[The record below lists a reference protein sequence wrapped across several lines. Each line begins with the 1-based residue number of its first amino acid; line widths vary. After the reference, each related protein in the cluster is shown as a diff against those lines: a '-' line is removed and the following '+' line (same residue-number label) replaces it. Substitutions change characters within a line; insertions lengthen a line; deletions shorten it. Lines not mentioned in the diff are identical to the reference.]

1 MNYLSFRSKSNSCAN
16 KLSGRKLF
24 VFVSVLFFA
33 HFSDSRACTN
43 FLITRGAS
51 ADGSVMVSYSADS
64 HTLYG
69 ELYYFAAA
77 KHKAGA
83 LRKITEWDT
92 GKPLGS
98 IPEVPETYSVV
109 GNMNEYQV
117 VIGETTFGGRG
128 ELVDET
134 GIVDYGS
141 LIYLALQR
149 SKTAREAIGVM
160 TTLAETYGFCSGG
173 ESFSIGD
180 KNEVWI
186 MEMVGKGAGGKGA
199 LWVALR
205 IPDGYI
211 CAHANQARITTF
223 PKNDPDNC
231 LYSKDVVDFARSKGW
246 YTGSDSDF
254 SFSDTYNPID
264 FHGARFCEVRVWSF
278 FKTFNNDMYRYFDY
292 AKGENL
298 KNRMPLWIKPDRKLS
313 AKDVMNGM
321 RDHLEG
327 TELDMRKDLGA
338 GPHGLPYRWRPLTWK
353 VDGREYAN
361 ERATATQQTGFWFVG
376 QARSWLPDLI
386 GGIFWFGVDDA
397 ATSPLTPIYSSI
409 TKIPANFAAG
419 NGSMTEYS
427 ETSAFWLMNQVANF
441 SYLRYDVMAADVCKT
456 LNELEDGY
464 LKDIA
469 RTDAEALKKY
479 KEKPATAR
487 DFLNNYSSAQAS
499 NTFNRWKTLS
509 QLLLMKYID
518 GNIKKEE
525 NGKLLPNKYGTTSA
539 PPSQPGYPEWW
550 LKEIV
555 ENAGDKLKVIE

>member
-1 MNYLSFRSKSNSCAN
+1 MKYFLFRNQSNNCTN
-16 KLSGRKLF
+16 KLSGKKFFIF
-24 VFVSVLFFA
+24 VTLLFFA

-43 FLITRGAS
+43 FLVTRGAS
-51 ADGSVMVSYSADS
+51 TDGSVMVSYSADS

-69 ELYYFAAA
+69 ELYYFPAA

-83 LRKITEWDT
+83 LHKITEWDT
-92 GKPLGS
+92 GKPLGN
-98 IPEVPETYSVV
+98 IPEVAETYSVV
-109 GNMNEYQV
+109 GNMNEHQV

-128 ELVDET
+128 ELVDGT
-134 GIVDYGS
+134 GIIDYGS
-141 LIYLALQR
+141 LIYIALQR
-149 SKTAREAIGVM
+149 SKTAREAISVM
-160 TTLAETYGFCSGG
+160 TTLAETYGFCSSG

-205 IPDGYI
+205 VPDGYI

-223 PKNDPDNC
+223 PKNDPENC
-231 LYSKDVVDFARSKGW
+231 LYSKDVVDFARAKGW
-246 YTGSDSDF
+246 YTGSDADF
-254 SFSDTYNPID
+254 SFSDTFNPID
-264 FHGARFCEVRVWSF
+264 FHGARFCDMRVWSF
-278 FKTFNNDMYRYFDY
+278 FKTFNNDMYRYFAY
-292 AKGENL
+292 AKGEDL

-313 AKDVMNGM
+313 PKDVMNGM

-361 ERATATQQTGFWFVG
+361 ERVTATQQTGFWFVG

-397 ATSPLTPIYSSI
+397 ATSPLTPLYSSI
-409 TKIPANFAAG
+409 TKIPVNFAEG

-441 SYLRYDVMAADVCKT
+441 SYLRYDVMAADVCKI

-464 LKDIA
+464 LQDIA
-469 RTDAEALKKY
+469 RTDAEAMRKY
-479 KEKPATAR
+479 KEKPASAR
-487 DFLNNYSSAQAS
+487 NFLNNYSNAQAA
-499 NTFNRWKTLS
+499 NTFNRWKKLS

-525 NGKLLPNKYGTTSA
+525 NGILAPNQYGTTSA
-539 PPSQPGYPEWW
+539 SPAQPGYPEWW

>member
-1 MNYLSFRSKSNSCAN
+1 MTL
-16 KLSGRKLF
+16 
-24 VFVSVLFFA
+24 LFFA

-43 FLITRGAS
+43 FLVTRGAS
-51 ADGSVMVSYSADS
+51 TDGSVMVSYSADS

-69 ELYYFAAA
+69 ELYYFPAA

-83 LRKITEWDT
+83 LHKITEWDT
-92 GKPLGS
+92 GKPLGN
-98 IPEVPETYSVV
+98 IPEVAETYSVV
-109 GNMNEYQV
+109 GNMNEHQV

-128 ELVDET
+128 ELVDGT
-134 GIVDYGS
+134 GIIDYGS
-141 LIYLALQR
+141 LIYIALQR
-149 SKTAREAIGVM
+149 SKTAREAISVM
-160 TTLAETYGFCSGG
+160 TTLAETYGFCSSG

-205 IPDGYI
+205 VPDGYI

-223 PKNDPDNC
+223 PKNDPENC
-231 LYSKDVVDFARSKGW
+231 LYSKDVVDFARAKGW
-246 YTGSDSDF
+246 YTGSDADF
-254 SFSDTYNPID
+254 SFSDTFNPID
-264 FHGARFCEVRVWSF
+264 FHGARFCDMRVWSF
-278 FKTFNNDMYRYFDY
+278 FKTFNNDMYRYFAY
-292 AKGENL
+292 AKGEDL

-313 AKDVMNGM
+313 PKDVMNGM

-361 ERATATQQTGFWFVG
+361 ERVTATQQTGFWFVG

-397 ATSPLTPIYSSI
+397 ATSPLTPLYSSI
-409 TKIPANFAAG
+409 TKIPVNFAEG

-441 SYLRYDVMAADVCKT
+441 SYLRYDVMAADVCKI

-464 LKDIA
+464 LQDIA
-469 RTDAEALKKY
+469 RTDAEAMRKY
-479 KEKPATAR
+479 KEKPASAR
-487 DFLNNYSSAQAS
+487 NFLNNYSNAQAA
-499 NTFNRWKTLS
+499 NTFNRWKKLS

-525 NGKLLPNKYGTTSA
+525 NGILAPNQYGTTSA
-539 PPSQPGYPEWW
+539 SPAQPGYPEWW

>member
-1 MNYLSFRSKSNSCAN
+1 
-16 KLSGRKLF
+16 
-24 VFVSVLFFA
+24 VSVLFFA

-51 ADGSVMVSYSADS
+51 TDGSVMVSYSADS

-98 IPEVPETYSVV
+98 IPEALETYSVV
-109 GNMNEYQV
+109 GNMNEHQV

-128 ELVDET
+128 ELVDGT
-134 GIVDYGS
+134 GIMDYGS
-141 LIYLALQR
+141 LIYIALQR
-149 SKTAREAIGVM
+149 SKTAREAISVM

-223 PKNDPDNC
+223 PKNDPENC

-246 YTGSDSDF
+246 YTGSDADF
-254 SFSDTYNPID
+254 SFSDTFNPID

-278 FKTFNNDMYRYFDY
+278 FKTFNNDMYRYFGY
-292 AKGENL
+292 AKGEDL

-313 AKDVMNGM
+313 PKDVMNGM

-338 GPHGLPYRWRPLTWK
+338 GPHGLPYRWRPMTWK
-353 VDGREYAN
+353 VDGKEYLH

-397 ATSPLTPIYSSI
+397 ATSPLTPIYSST
-409 TKIPANFAAG
+409 TKIPVNFATG

-456 LNELEDGY
+456 LDELEDGY
-464 LKDIA
+464 LQDIA
-469 RTDAEALKKY
+469 RTDAEAMKKY
-479 KEKPATAR
+479 KEKPASAR
-487 DFLNNYSSAQAS
+487 DFLNNYSNTQAA
-499 NTFNRWKTLS
+499 NTFNRWKKLS
-509 QLLLMKYID
+509 QLLLVKYID

-525 NGKLLPNKYGTTSA
+525 NGKLVPNQYGTTSA
-539 PPSQPGYPEWW
+539 SPAQPGYPAWW
-550 LKEIV
+550 LKEIT
-555 ENAGDKLKVIE
+555 ENAGEKLKVIE